1 MAAVAAAAV
10 AAAAM
15 EVVVERVEEEAVEW
29 KEEEQTRRPVA
40 KGEGMAGGQ
49 ASSRRQTAACGSEVP
64 VASHHCTT
72 ICATA
77 SLNGVRGTEFASSAA
92 SHRQV

>member
-29 KEEEQTRRPVA
+29 KEEQTRRPVA

-49 ASSRRQTAACGSEVP
+49 ASSRRQTAASGSEVP

-77 SLNGVRGTEFASSAA
+77 SLNGVRGTELASSAA